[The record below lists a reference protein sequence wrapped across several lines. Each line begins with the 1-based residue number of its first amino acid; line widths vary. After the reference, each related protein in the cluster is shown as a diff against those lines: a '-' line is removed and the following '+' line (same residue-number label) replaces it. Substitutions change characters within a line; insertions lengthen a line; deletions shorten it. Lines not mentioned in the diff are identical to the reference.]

1 MKRALLI
8 ILGLAIIGGSG
19 FLLYQMTSDDKPKPT
34 QSANTTKPTEITNPA
49 TETEKQVQPTFNFSV
64 PKKSAHYV
72 SNTPEHGSILT
83 AVPGEVVI
91 NFNFDLSNV
100 STLSV
105 TKDGKEYGV
114 GAVNFSADKLI
125 MHRSVAADAGSGQYK
140 VNYNA
145 CWPDGSCHD
154 GHFEFGVQ

>member
-1 MKRALLI
+1 MKRAVLI
-8 ILGLAIIGGSG
+8 ILALAIFGGGG
-19 FLLYQMTSDDKPKPT
+19 FLAYKMMSDDKPKPA
-34 QSANTTKPTEITNPA
+34 QSSNTAKPEEVSKPVS
-49 TETEKQVQPTFNFSV
+49 EPEKPVQPTFTFSV

-72 SNTPEHGSILT
+72 SNTPEHGSILA

-91 NFNFDLSNV
+91 NFNFDLSNI
-100 STLSV
+100 STMSV

-114 GAVNFSADKLI
+114 GAVSFAADKLS
-125 MHRSVAADAGSGQYK
+125 MRRAVAADAGSGQYK